1 MPLLVNVFLRG
12 AADGL
17 SLLAPVGDPAYY
29 AARPTQ
35 ALAVPAVIDVGID
48 GFGLHPAMPQLAELT
63 RSGRVALVPA
73 AGYGGQTRSHFQS
86 QAILE
91 TAVGDDGAGTSGAG
105 LGWLASLLAAGG
117 SRSASPFR
125 GVAVGSVSVPPS
137 MWGSDDTLGVPD
149 PTTLRLGALRPAR
162 RKRGSYRVLD
172 SQLAPDPSAL
182 QQAWLDDQTMPPI
195 TTRGVSAAVGVLDR
209 AGADPIAI
217 TETGAFGDGPT
228 AATFA
233 AASAIIDAGLDT
245 EVVQIDLGGW
255 DTHKSQGTVDG
266 TFADL
271 AAGLDA
277 GLGGLFAR
285 HGGSV
290 SGKEGGLDGGLVV
303 TVMSEFG
310 RRLQENASGGTDH
323 GRGGLALVIGDDV
336 AGGLHGTWPG
346 LAELADGD
354 VQAVNDLRVLQ
365 SEVAMHVFGA
375 KVPVPADAA
384 PLNLFV

>member
-1 MPLLVNVFLRG
+1 MASDIPGAREVVRVTGMGRLVPPEE
-12 AADGL
+12 
-17 SLLAPVGDPAYY
+17 S
-29 AARPTQ
+29 
-35 ALAVPAVIDVGID
+35 
-48 GFGLHPAMPQLAELT
+48 
-63 RSGRVALVPA
+63 VALFA
-73 AGYGGQTRSHFQS
+73 K
-86 QAILE
+86 
-91 TAVGDDGAGTSGAG
+91 
-105 LGWLASLLAAGG
+105 
-117 SRSASPFR
+117 SA
-125 GVAVGSVSVPPS
+125 
-137 MWGSDDTLGVPD
+137 
-149 PTTLRLGALRPAR
+149 
-162 RKRGSYRVLD
+162 
-172 SQLAPDPSAL
+172 
-182 QQAWLDDQTMPPI
+182 
-195 TTRGVSAAVGVLDR
+195 
-209 AGADPIAI
+209 
-217 TETGAFGDGPT
+217 AFGDGPT

-323 GRGGLALVIGDDV
+323 GRGGLALVIGADV

-384 PLNLFV
+384 PLNLFA